1 MGRESKKPNFWE
13 FVREFEG
20 REEREIS
27 RETKVYS
34 LITKGFLGETK

>member
-1 MGRESKKPNFWE
+1 MERESKKPNFWE
-13 FVREFEG
+13 FG

-34 LITKGFLGETK
+34 LITKEFLGETK